1 MKNRKACSI
10 IGWILLG
17 SILCLPVSS
26 NAQESSFLRIFV
38 LSDDDGT
45 PVSGANILIYNVD
58 GEQESELVEAGV
70 SDRDGFA
77 EFRGI
82 LPERYLVKVRFVG
95 FETHEEIIHIES
107 GDRKEIRVF
116 LNTSVEQFDDVV
128 VEAQR
133 ELSTGEVGIR
143 KVSVTDISR
152 IPTPGPAGDL
162 ASYLQTVPGVVSVG
176 DRGGELF
183 IRGGTPDQN
192 VVLVDNLPIIKP
204 FHISNLFSTFSD
216 QTVRNVDLY
225 AGGFPAEYLGGTSSV
240 IDVQLRPGNMR
251 EFGGDAA
258 ISPVI
263 ASIQVEG
270 PIERDRRSLLINGRM
285 STVDRF
291 GKSLSGEKISYNFFD
306 IVSRYTIQ
314 GDDLSCN
321 VTGIYTSDKGLINPE
336 RDLQQSWSNRV
347 LGSRC
352 LYHDVNLENSIEFTF
367 GYTGYNSSE
376 GAEGQID
383 RSSKTDQFYANVDLE
398 KEVLGQLI
406 NYGFGINYKEYRTS
420 IDERFTNLESF
431 KLSVPSGRIYIS
443 TEIEFNEK
451 MSIEP
456 GVGSQ
461 ISSNNSVSLE
471 PRFRISYQPGGTDAR
486 EFSLALGRYNQLF
499 SGISDQRDA
508 GSVFTVLKP
517 VDNEEPLPSAVHGIA
532 AYQQKLGRW
541 FTANVEGYIK
551 HHKNTPIPKWTP
563 EARLELETA
572 LADGLAY
579 GFDLRMEYESP
590 LFFAALGYGWSRIN
604 YEASSGDLGAWIEE
618 PVFEFSPAHDQR
630 HVLNALFS
638 FELAGFETGVRW
650 NFGSG
655 RPYTKVFGFD
665 MALNLRLQDPL
676 VDPGTA
682 RTLYSEPYGSRQ
694 PVQHRLDVS
703 VKRLFR
709 ITTGA
714 SITAEV
720 GAINAYN
727 RRNIFFLDLN
737 TLQRVDQTPLLP
749 YFSIKTRIN

>member
-1 MKNRKACSI
+1 MKFS
-10 IGWILLG
+10 GFFLLLVLFLLG
-17 SILCLPVSS
+17 
-26 NAQESSFLRIFV
+26 FLRHPVTAFAQDSALLRVVV

-45 PVSGANILIYNVD
+45 PVTGANLLMYDEHEEDELIK
-58 GEQESELVEAGV
+58 AGV
-70 SDRDGFA
+70 SNRDGFH
-77 EFRGI
+77 EFRDI
-82 LPERYLVKVRFVG
+82 QPDTYIIKIRYIG
-95 FETHEEIIHIES
+95 FQTHEERLAFQS
-107 GDRKEIRVF
+107 GERKELRIY
-116 LNTSVEQFDDVV
+116 LKTAVEEFEDVV

-133 ELSTGEVGIR
+133 EITTGEVGVR
-143 KVSVTDISR
+143 RVSVTDISR
-152 IPTPGPAGDL
+152 IPTPSPAGDL

-192 VVLVDNLPIIKP
+192 IVLVDNLPIVKP
-204 FHISNLFSTFSD
+204 FHISNLFSAFSD
-216 QTVRNVDLY
+216 QTVRNVDMY
-225 AGGFPAEYLGGTSSV
+225 AGGFPAEYVGGTSSV

-251 EFGGDAA
+251 EFGGGAA
-258 ISPVI
+258 VSPVI
-263 ASIQVEG
+263 ASVQIEG
-270 PIERDRRSLLINGRM
+270 PIEKDRKSLLINGRM
-285 STVDRF
+285 STIDRF
-291 GKSLSGEKISYNFFD
+291 GEALSGEEISYDFYD
-306 IVSRYTIQ
+306 IVSRYTFQ
-314 GDDLSCN
+314 GDDISCN

-352 LYHDVNLENSIEFTF
+352 LYHDVNLENTIEFTF
-367 GYTGYNSSE
+367 GYTGYSSSE
-376 GAEGQID
+376 GPRNQID
-383 RSSKTDQFYANVDLE
+383 RSSKTDQFYANVGLE
-398 KEVLGQLI
+398 REVLGQMI

-431 KLSVPSGRIYIS
+431 KLSVPSGRIYVS
-443 TEIEFNEK
+443 TEIDINNK
-451 MSIEP
+451 ITVEP
-456 GVGSQ
+456 GLGSQ

-471 PRFRISYQPGGTDAR
+471 PRFRISYQPAGTDKR

-508 GSVFTVLKP
+508 GTVFTVLKP

-532 AYQQKLGRW
+532 AYQQKMGRW

-579 GFDLRMEYESP
+579 GFDLRMEYES
-590 LFFAALGYGWSRIN
+590 LRFFAALGYGWSKIN

-630 HVLNALFS
+630 HSLNVLFS
-638 FELAGFETGVRW
+638 YDLAGFETGVRW
-650 NFGSG
+650 NYGSG

-665 MALNLRLQDPL
+665 MALNMRLQDPL
-676 VDPGTA
+676 TDPGTA

-709 ITTGA
+709 ITSVA
-714 SITAEV
+714 SVTAEV

-737 TLQRVDQTPLLP
+737 TLERIDQTPLLP